1 MIDLKL
7 TKDHIIDELSDAIN
21 YMEKAVENKGT
32 EWGCYFH
39 SMSKNE
45 VEHANLLL
53 KMFNKSEK
61 PSSLTDKDYMEMYK
75 SIMEAYTTSMTKLE
89 ALKKLYWKE

>member
-1 MIDLKL
+1 
-7 TKDHIIDELSDAIN
+7 
-21 YMEKAVENKGT
+21 MEKAVENKGT
-32 EWGCYFH
+32 EWGHYLC

-45 VEHANLLL
+45 VEHANILL

-61 PSSLTDKDYMEMYK
+61 PSSVTDKDYTEMYK

-89 ALKKLYWKE
+89 AMKKLYWKE